1 VNIAHAH
8 YARPAYDQRKWLLGK
23 IHDVAKRLGMDEQTR
38 RDFMMEL
45 VGENSC
51 RDMTHLQLKKVL
63 WALTHKTP
71 RSPDRPTGGAMTP
84 IGDVVRKTTDY
95 ILKKSA
101 VGSGGGPAGR
111 APSRSGRDERLPD
124 EISTIEQ
131 TQMIEHLFADIELMN
146 PGRLPRTW
154 RTGFCKRQCGRVWPQ
169 TRAQANKIIEALKSM
184 RDRGWKPKEKEA
196 ALP

>member
-1 VNIAHAH
+1 VNVAYTHH
-8 YARPAYDQRKWLLGK
+8 ARPAYDQRRWLQGK
-23 IHDVAKRLGMDEQTR
+23 IHDVAKRLGMPEQDR
-38 RDFMMEL
+38 RDFMMDL

-51 RDMTHLQLKKVL
+51 RDMTHPQLKKVL
-63 WALTHKTP
+63 WALTHKTD
-71 RSPDRPTGGAMTP
+71 RSPSHRPVTAMTP

-131 TQMIEHLFADIELMN
+131 TRMIEHLFADIETMN
-146 PGRLPRTW
+146 PGRLARTW

-184 RDRGWKPKEKEA
+184 RDRHWHPKEKEA
-196 ALP
+196 VR